1 MENSNYDFT
10 GVYNVVISSEFEQ
23 PEILGGSSTITRTI
37 EFTMTVT
44 PCTVTSFDVV
54 DSINSFTYILGTP
67 ERNFGPY
74 GFQQTP
80 DCGYVETV
88 SFENLP
94 LGPNLTHDSVNQEFT
109 LLENS
114 DYTFTAVYN
123 VVITSEFE

>member
-1 MENSNYDFT
+1 M
-10 GVYNVVISSEFEQ
+10 VITSEFEQ
-23 PEILGGSSTITRTI
+23 PVISGGSDKVTQII

-109 LLENS
+109 IVENT
-114 DYTFTAVYN
+114 DYDFIGVYD
-123 VVITSEFE
+123 VVITCSL